1 MGTTVKKSGK
11 MADFSS
17 FVHFDRRK
25 SRGEQRAMNCR
36 TDYKNMN
43 GIALAYV
50 GDCVLEL
57 KVRTYLLSLGLQDSA
72 ALNRNALSFVKASA
86 QSLAFDKI
94 EALLNEEEQSYY
106 KRGRNTHTSKT
117 PKSATALE
125 YRRAT
130 GFEALFGYLYLSGN
144 IDRIDELFEIAY
156 SDVEIK

>member
-1 MGTTVKKSGK
+1 MGTTAKNGGK
-11 MADFSS
+11 MAVFSP
-17 FVHFDRRK
+17 FVHFNGWKITRSTRSMDF
-25 SRGEQRAMNCR
+25 RA
-36 TDYKNMN
+36 DYKNMN

-94 EALLNEEEQSYY
+94 EALLSEEEQSYY

-130 GFEALFGYLYLSGN
+130 GLEALFGYLYLAGN
-144 IDRIDELFEIAY
+144 EARIDELFAIAF
-156 SDVEIK
+156 SDIEVK